1 MAAHPGSTVE
11 IHYAD
16 KAYRRRS
23 IGLLVVAVA
32 LCAALLWQL
41 NAWLDSLAAG
51 LASADPDTTSRWLRY
66 LFVALGVGLAVPSAA
81 LGLQLRRFA
90 LASRVEGRFPPR
102 EAKTLRDVRELR
114 DAAALCWARRVE
126 RGATAALALAALLLG
141 WAAWAWFR
149 FG

>member
-1 MAAHPGSTVE
+1 ME

-16 KAYRRRS
+16 KAYRTRS
-23 IGLLVVAVA
+23 IGLLVVAVV
-32 LCAALLWQL
+32 LCGALLWQL
-41 NAWLDSLAAG
+41 NAWLDSLAQG
-51 LASADPDTTSRWLRY
+51 LTSADPETTSRWLRL
-66 LFVALGVGLAVPSAA
+66 LFVALGVGLAVPAAA

-102 EAKTLRDVRELR
+102 EAKTLRDVRVLR
-114 DAAALCWARRVE
+114 DAAALSWARRVE
-126 RGATAALALAALLLG
+126 RGATLALALAALLLG